1 MAKRD
6 YYEVLGVNKDASEN
20 DLKRAYRKLAKE
32 YHPDLHPGDKAA
44 EEKFKE
50 INEAY
55 AVLSDSTKRS
65 QYDQYGFAGADGQG
79 FSGAAADFD
88 FSDIL
93 SSIFGGS
100 FGGASS
106 FGSGFGSG
114 FGGFT
119 GFGSGFGSNR
129 YQRQARKGQDLLFR
143 LAIDFMEAVNGTEK
157 KIKPNRV
164 VNCATCRGSGLQSG
178 KSAVQCTTCHGTGVL
193 SQQQRTPMGIMMTQ
207 RPCSACHGQGE
218 IIKDPCQTCRG
229 SGKVNSSETLTVK
242 IPAGINEEER
252 LVLRGEGAAGENGGP
267 NGDLYVEVIIRPH
280 PIFHR
285 QGNNTYCDLPLT
297 YAQAALG
304 AEVEIPTV
312 YGKEKYTIKPGTQA
326 GDEIC
331 LSGKGIAY
339 INNANKR
346 GDHYAK
352 VKIEVPRHLSEEQ
365 RLALEKFDALLS
377 DDSYNERNGF
387 FSKMKDL
394 FS

>member
-1 MAKRD
+1 MAKKD
-6 YYEVLGVNKDASEN
+6 YYEVLGVSKDASES
-20 DLKRAYRKLAKE
+20 DLKRAYRKLAKQ

-88 FSDIL
+88 FSEIL
-93 SSIFGGS
+93 SSLFG
-100 FGGASS
+100 
-106 FGSGFGSG
+106 GSG
-114 FGGFT
+114 FGGFG
-119 GFGSGFGSNR
+119 GFGGSGFGGFGGGR
-129 YQRQARKGQDLLFR
+129 YQRQPQKGQTLLFR

-164 VNCATCRGSGLQSG
+164 VNCNNCHGSGVAPG
-178 KSAVQCTTCHGTGVL
+178 KSAIKCSACHGSGVL

-218 IIKDPCQTCRG
+218 IIQDPCTVCHG

-267 NGDLYVEVIIRPH
+267 NGDLYVEIIIRPH

-285 QGNNTYCDLPLT
+285 QGYDTYCDLPLT
-297 YAQAALG
+297 FAQATLG

-312 YGKEKYTIKPGTQA
+312 YGKEKYQIKPGTQA
-326 GDEIC
+326 GEQIC
-331 LSGKGIAY
+331 LTGKGIRY
-339 INNANKR
+339 VNNANKR
-346 GDHYAK
+346 GNHYAK
-352 VKIEVPRHLSEEQ
+352 VKMEVPRHLNDEQ
-365 RLALEKFDALLS
+365 RAALEKFDSLLS

-387 FSKMKDL
+387 FTKMKDL